1 MLAVHLA
8 AHGGVVVVQTTLGI
22 ALARGSASSPAGR
35 QADVGVAQAHWDS
48 GWQEHP
54 FEVPLSE
61 RDAGPDAATSAVPGP
76 AVTTEAPTSPAP
88 LSLEVPSVGIATSL
102 VRLYLGPDGSLDGPE
117 SFVVAGWWAEG
128 AEPGAVGPA
137 VLVGHVDSY
146 TGPAVFSRLDDVKVG
161 ATVRVTRSDRSVVT
175 FVVDRAR
182 QVPKNQF
189 PVEEVYGP
197 TSGPQLRLITCGG
210 RFDRR
215 SGEYE
220 DNLVVFAHLVAAD
233 AAGPPGSG
241 RA

>member
-1 MLAVHLA
+1 MLA
-8 AHGGVVVVQTTLGI
+8 VVQTTLGVGI

-35 QADVGVAQAHWDS
+35 H
-48 GWQEHP
+48 
-54 FEVPLSE
+54 
-61 RDAGPDAATSAVPGP
+61 AGPDAATSAVPGP

-117 SFVVAGWWAEG
+117 SFGVAGWWAEG

-175 FVVDRAR
+175 FVVDGAR
-182 QVPKNQF
+182 QVPKKQF

-220 DNLVVFAHLVAAD
+220 DNVVVFAHLVASET
-233 AAGPPGSG
+233 AGPPGSG